1 MNVNAADRVLRI
13 FEAFADRGAPMT
25 LSELAR
31 LLEIPVSTCFNLM
44 RTLEARGYLYE
55 VAGRKSFYPTA
66 RWLVKA
72 QAIARHDPVREQLE
86 PFLQSLRD
94 ETDETVIL
102 GKRLSDKVVYLH
114 ILEPEQ
120 SIRYTA
126 AVGDL
131 KPMHSTSAG
140 KALLSAM
147 PLAEREKMI
156 AEMRLDRVTGAT
168 ITQRSRLIRDIEEG
182 TGRGWFASRG
192 ENVDDVMGIAAFVN
206 IGGDTF
212 TVTVAGPI
220 HRMDPKVE
228 KHAKRLVATCK
239 AIMRVMNSAS
249 EVGHSKGHA
258 A

>member
-1 MNVNAADRVLRI
+1 MNVNAADRALRI

-102 GKRLSDKVVYLH
+102 GK
-114 ILEPEQ
+114 
-120 SIRYTA
+120 
-126 AVGDL
+126 
-131 KPMHSTSAG
+131 PMHSTSAG

-147 PLAEREKMI
+147 PVPEREKMI

-239 AIMRVMNSAS
+239 AIARGDPAS
-249 EVGHSKGHA
+249 EAGHSKGHA